1 MFIHFVCPRPNNAR
15 RQARP
20 GRSTKSWPRDALE
33 DASLVKFQAKNGG
46 VFGLLLLIHL
56 TGCDVVV
63 PDDQY
68 QLGPDSEIRLG
79 VPQGAVREL
88 TLPPSTVYPSYTHK
102 AWLYIPALYSRP
114 TPIALMVFQD
124 GGTFVARDGPW
135 RVPTVLDNL
144 IQRKEL
150 PIMAAVFVDPG
161 RSKHDDGLASE
172 QRSFEYDTLSGQ
184 YAQFLLTEVLPE
196 VSKSVQITDD
206 PQGRGI
212 GGLSSGGICAFTV
225 AWQRPDAFSK
235 VFSAIGSFV
244 DIRGGGAYSELIRQ
258 ADAKPLRVFLQ
269 DGTQDGLPG
278 QFAGLDWPGG
288 NRSMARALAFKDY
301 DYQLVMGRGTH
312 NPKHGASLFPAAMR
326 WLWRDFTR

>member
-1 MFIHFVCPRPNNAR
+1 MV
-15 RQARP
+15 
-20 GRSTKSWPRDALE
+20 
-33 DASLVKFQAKNGG
+33 VKFRTKNGV
-46 VFGLLLLIHL
+46 VFGLLLLILL
-56 TGCDVVV
+56 TGCDAQQAIVAA

-68 QLGPDSEIRLG
+68 QLGPDSDIQLE

-88 TLPPSTVYPSYTHK
+88 TLPPSKVYAGYTHR
-102 AWLYIPALYSRP
+102 AWLYIPAQYSGQA
-114 TPIALMVFQD
+114 PIALMVFQD

-161 RSKHDDGLASE
+161 RSGHDDGLASE
-172 QRSFEYDTLSGQ
+172 QRSLEYDTLSGQ

-196 VSKSVQITDD
+196 VRKSVRITDD
-206 PQGRGI
+206 AQGRGI
-212 GGLSSGGICAFTV
+212 AGLSSGGICAFTA

-244 DIRGGGAYSELIRQ
+244 DIRGGGAYPELIRQ
-258 ADAKPLRVFLQ
+258 ADAKLPRVFLQ
-269 DGTQDGLPG
+269 DGAQDGLPG
-278 QFAGLDWPGG
+278 QFAGLDWPGA
-288 NRSMARALAFKDY
+288 NRAMARALAFKGY

-312 NPKHGASLFPAAMR
+312 NPKHGASIFPAAMR
-326 WLWRDFTR
+326 WLWRDYTR